1 MNSPV
6 VLKIGGSIITDKSS
20 AVPKA
25 LSGTIERIAGELAGV
40 CNENSPL
47 ILVHGAGSFG
57 HPLAKQFKL
66 TEQFDVKG
74 LIETHRSVKSLN
86 AMVVDALVSAGVP
99 ALPVHP
105 LSCAMLEQGRIS
117 DMQTAPIY
125 EMLNRGLVP
134 VLHGDVAMDSMR
146 GADILS
152 GDQIVPYVARK
163 MGAERIGIGSNIDG
177 VLDNEGQNIPVVTPS
192 TFDGIRKY
200 IGGSSHTDVTGGML
214 GKVQELVELA
224 GKSDISSRIFDASA
238 AGSITRFLQGET
250 MGTLIQKNK

>member
-1 MNSPV
+1 MNRPV

-25 LSGTIERIAGELAGV
+25 IPGTIERIAREVAATGAD
-40 CNENSPL
+40 NPL

-57 HPLAKQFKL
+57 HPLARQFKL
-66 TEQFDVKG
+66 IEQFDTKG
-74 LIETHRSVKSLN
+74 LIETHRSVKTLN
-86 AMVVDALVSAGVP
+86 AMVMDAFVSAGVP
-99 ALPVHP
+99 AVPVHP
-105 LSCAMLEQGRIS
+105 LSCTMLREGRIS
-117 DMQTAPIY
+117 DMQTAPLR

-134 VLHGDVAMDSMR
+134 VLHGDVAMDSVR

-152 GDQIVPYVARK
+152 GDQIVPYIARE
-163 MGAERIGIGSNIDG
+163 MGAGLIGIGSNING
-177 VLDNEGQNIPVVTPS
+177 VLDSEEKNIPEVTPA

-224 GKSDISSRIFDASA
+224 DKSGISSRIFDASA
-238 AGSITRFLQGET
+238 TGSITGFLQGET